1 MADSIMDFITVPEL
15 FLSLGAVIAV
25 FVAIVGLMILVAT
38 ELTEEGRWFFPGVV
52 IPLILLGIA
61 LFIPGWPRVLCQIV
75 AGAVALGVP
84 GLLAWKRPGDC
95 LRTVL
100 TGGGLLVSGGALLTG
115 LLMVHFAH
123 FAR

>member
-38 ELTEEGRWFFPGVV
+38 ELTEEGRWFLPGVV
-52 IPLILLGIA
+52 IPLILLTIA
-61 LFIPGWPRVLCQIV
+61 LFVPGWPRVLCQIA
-75 AGAVALGVP
+75 AGVVALAVP
-84 GLLAWKRPGDC
+84 GWLAWRRPADC
-95 LRTVL
+95 LRSVM
-100 TGGGLLVSGGALLTG
+100 TGGGLLVGGGALLTF